1 MKIRIGLSLSLSGRY
16 SAMGRQAEAALRI
29 FAATTNDRGGIR
41 VGGEP
46 RDVELVCIDDQSDA
60 VRAVEIYRWLCFE
73 NPCDL
78 ILGPYSSLLARAA
91 APIASEGGRVLVN
104 HGGADDDLYS
114 RGDRMIVGV
123 LSPASSYMIGFVRLL
138 AALKFWRKRVAIVA
152 APTPFARAISD
163 GVERECEQRYVRRRR
178 VKIRVKWN
186 APFDPIASPSK
197 LFPALRRNRVN
208 AVLSAGSYA
217 HDLAVVRAIVAANL
231 NVPVLG
237 CVAAGVS
244 AFGVDLG
251 AEAAGIVGPSQ
262 WEESVLVTPE
272 LGLSTRE
279 FVRAIR
285 PALRAEPPDYTAA
298 QAYAAGA
305 LAARA
310 IECADSLDQQK
321 IRDAFSDLRTTT
333 LFGDFQI
340 DRVTGRQLG
349 HRMLL
354 VQWHE
359 GHKMVIEPE
368 SHADTGE
375 IEFPAG
381 WKLIL
386 AGFEML
392 KLNRDRD
399 DHNEEERKNGA

>member
-1 MKIRIGLSLSLSGRY
+1 MKIRFGLSLSLSGRY
-16 SAMGRQAEAALRI
+16 AAMGRQAEAALRV

-46 RDVELVCIDDQSDA
+46 RDVELVCVDDRSDA
-60 VRAVEIYRWLCFE
+60 ARAVEIYRSLCFE
-73 NPCDL
+73 DPCDL
-78 ILGPYSSLLARAA
+78 TIGPYSSLLARAA
-91 APIASEGGRVLVN
+91 APVASEAGRVFVN
-104 HGGADDDLYS
+104 HGGADDELYS

-123 LSPASSYMIGFVRLL
+123 LSPASSYMAGFVRLL
-138 AALKFWRKRVAIVA
+138 AVLKFWRKRVAIVA
-152 APTPFARAISD
+152 APTPFARAVSG
-163 GVERECEQRYVRRRR
+163 GVERECEERYARRRR

-186 APFDPIASPSK
+186 AQFDPVASPAK
-197 LFPALRRNRVN
+197 LFPALKRNRVN
-208 AVLSAGSYA
+208 AVVSAGSYA

-244 AFGVDLG
+244 VFGADLG

-262 WEESVLVTPE
+262 WEESLTITPE

-279 FVRAIR
+279 FLRAIR
-285 PALRAEPPDYTAA
+285 PALRGESPDYTAA

-305 LAARA
+305 LAVGA
-310 IECADSLDQQK
+310 IERAGSLDQAS

-340 DRVTGRQLG
+340 DRVSGRQVG

-359 GHKMVIEPE
+359 GRKLVIEPE
-368 SHADTGE
+368 SHAETGE
-375 IEFPAG
+375 IEFPSG

-386 AGFEML
+386 AGVEML

-399 DHNEEERKNGA
+399 DQDEEEE

>member
-1 MKIRIGLSLSLSGRY
+1 MKIRFGLSLSLSGRY
-16 SAMGRQAEAALRI
+16 AAMGRQAEAALRV
-29 FAATTNDRGGIR
+29 FAATTNDRGGIP
-41 VGGEP
+41 VDGEP
-46 RDVELVCIDDQSDA
+46 CDVELVCVDDRSDP
-60 VRAVEIYRWLCFE
+60 VRAAEIYRSLCFE
-73 NPCDL
+73 NPCDI
-78 ILGPYSSLLARAA
+78 ILGPYSSQLARVA
-91 APIASEGGRVLVN
+91 APIASEAGRVFVN
-104 HGGADDDLYS
+104 HGGADDELYS

-152 APTPFARAISD
+152 GPTPFARAVGAGI
-163 GVERECEQRYVRRRR
+163 ERECNERYARRRR

-186 APFDPIASPSK
+186 AAFDPDTSPAK
-197 LFPALRRNRVN
+197 LFPGLKRNRVN
-208 AVLSAGSYA
+208 AVVSAGSYA
-217 HDLAVVRAIVAANL
+217 HDLSVVRAIVAANL

-262 WEESVLVTPE
+262 WEDSVAVTPE
-272 LGLSTRE
+272 LGLTTRE
-279 FVRAIR
+279 FLRAIR
-285 PALRAEPPDYTAA
+285 PTLRGESPDYTAA
-298 QAYAAGA
+298 QAYAAA
-305 LAARA
+305 SLAVGA
-310 IECADSLDQQK
+310 IERAGSLDQQS
-321 IRDAFSDLRTTT
+321 IRDAFSDLRTAT

-340 DRVTGRQLG
+340 DRVTGRQVG

-359 GHKMVIEPE
+359 GRKMVIEPE
-368 SHADTGE
+368 SHAETGD

-386 AGFEML
+386 AGLEML
-392 KLNRDRD
+392 KLNRAREDQD
-399 DHNEEERKNGA
+399 EEERSD

>member
-1 MKIRIGLSLSLSGRY
+1 MNIRFGLSLSLSGHY
-16 SAMGRQAEAALRI
+16 AAMGRQADAALRV

-41 VGGEP
+41 VGGEL
-46 RDVELVCIDDQSDA
+46 RDIELVCIDDRSDPLQT
-60 VRAVEIYRWLCFE
+60 VEIYRSLCFE
-73 NPCDL
+73 NPCDI

-91 APIASEGGRVLVN
+91 APITSEAGRVFIN
-104 HGGADDDLYS
+104 HGGADDELYS

-123 LSPASSYMIGFVRLL
+123 LSPASNYMVGFVKLL

-152 APTPFARAISD
+152 APTPFARAVSGGI
-163 GVERECEQRYVRRRR
+163 ERECEARYARRRR

-186 APFDPIASPSK
+186 APFDPGTSAVK
-197 LFPALRRNRVN
+197 LFPALKRNRVN
-208 AVLSAGSYA
+208 AVVSAGSYA

-244 AFGVDLG
+244 AFGADLG

-262 WEESVLVTPE
+262 WEEGVAVTPE

-285 PALRAEPPDYTAA
+285 PALRGESPDYTAT
-298 QAYAAGA
+298 QAYAAA
-305 LAARA
+305 VLAAGA
-310 IECADSLDQQK
+310 IARADSLDQQR

-340 DRVTGRQLG
+340 DRLTGRQVG
-349 HRMLL
+349 HHMLL

-359 GHKMVIEPE
+359 GRKMVIEPE
-368 SHADTGE
+368 SHAETGE

-392 KLNRDRD
+392 KISRKREDGD
-399 DHNEEERKNGA
+399 EEEPSD

>member
-1 MKIRIGLSLSLSGRY
+1 MKIRFGLSLSLSGRY
-16 SAMGRQAEAALRI
+16 AAMGRQAEAALRV

-46 RDVELVCIDDQSDA
+46 HDVELVCLDDRSDP
-60 VRAVEIYRWLCFE
+60 VRAVEIYRSLCFE
-73 NPCDL
+73 NPCDV

-91 APIASEGGRVLVN
+91 APIASEAGRVFVN
-104 HGGADDDLYS
+104 HGGADDALYS
-114 RGDRMIVGV
+114 RGDRLIVGV
-123 LSPASSYMIGFVRLL
+123 LSPASSYMVGFVRLL
-138 AALKFWRKRVAIVA
+138 AALKFWRKRIAIVS
-152 APTPFARAISD
+152 APTPFARAVSA
-163 GVERECEQRYVRRRR
+163 GVERECEQRYARRRR
-178 VKIRVKWN
+178 VKVRVKWN
-186 APFDPIASPSK
+186 AAFDPGTSTLK
-197 LFPALRRNRVN
+197 LFPALKRNRVN
-208 AVLSAGSYA
+208 AVVSAGSYA

-244 AFGVDLG
+244 AFGTDLG
-251 AEAAGIVGPSQ
+251 TEAAGIVGPSQ
-262 WEESVLVTPE
+262 WEENVALTPE

-279 FVRAIR
+279 FLRAIR
-285 PALRAEPPDYTAA
+285 AALRGESPDYTAA
-298 QAYAAGA
+298 QAYAAAA
-305 LAARA
+305 LASGA
-310 IECADSLDQQK
+310 IERAGSLDQK
-321 IRDAFSDLRTTT
+321 SIRDAFSDLRTTT

-340 DRVTGRQLG
+340 DRITGRQVG

-359 GHKMVIEPE
+359 GRKMVIEPE
-368 SHADTGE
+368 SHAETGE

-392 KLNRDRD
+392 KLNRDRED
-399 DHNEEERKNGA
+399 RDEEEQSD

>member
-1 MKIRIGLSLSLSGRY
+1 MKIRFGLSLSLSGRY
-16 SAMGRQAEAALRI
+16 AAMGRQAEAALRV

-46 RDVELVCIDDQSDA
+46 RDVELVCIDDRSDP
-60 VRAVEIYRWLCFE
+60 VRTVEIYRSLCFE
-73 NPCDL
+73 NPCDV

-91 APIASEGGRVLVN
+91 APIASEAGRVFIN
-104 HGGADDDLYS
+104 HGGADDELYAH
-114 RGDRMIVGV
+114 GDRMIVGV
-123 LSPASSYMIGFVRLL
+123 LSPASSYMVGFVRLL
-138 AALKFWRKRVAIVA
+138 AALKFWRKRVAIIA
-152 APTPFARAISD
+152 APTPFARAVSG
-163 GVERECEQRYVRRRR
+163 GVERECEERYARRRR
-178 VKIRVKWN
+178 VRIRVKWN
-186 APFDPIASPSK
+186 APFDPVASSVK
-197 LFPALRRNRVN
+197 LFPALKRNRIN
-208 AVLSAGSYA
+208 AVVSAGSYA

-244 AFGVDLG
+244 VFGADLG

-262 WEESVLVTPE
+262 WEESIAVTPE
-272 LGLSTRE
+272 MGLSTRD
-279 FVRAIR
+279 FLRAIR
-285 PALRAEPPDYTAA
+285 PALRGESPDYTAA
-298 QAYAAGA
+298 QAYAA
-305 LAARA
+305 AAGA
-310 IECADSLDQQK
+310 IERASSLDQPR

-340 DRVTGRQLG
+340 DRVTGRQVG

-359 GHKMVIEPE
+359 GRKMVIEPE
-368 SHADTGE
+368 SHAETGE

-392 KLNRDRD
+392 KLNRDRED
-399 DHNEEERKNGA
+399 PDEEE